1 MPMEHCIVWGSRVRL
16 LHSVRQP
23 YGVIRAKLYRR
34 IFVFP
39 MAGLYPVRFRVELAG
54 VVLPMITHG

>member
-34 IFVFP
+34 ILVCFSDGWLVSRTIP
-39 MAGLYPVRFRVELAG
+39 C
-54 VVLPMITHG
+54 